1 MPAAPVIGLTGGIAS
16 GKSTVSDA
24 FAALGAAV
32 VDTDLISRELVLPGS
47 PALAE
52 IRESFG
58 DAVIATDGS
67 LDRRQLRTLV
77 FADPQARSR
86 LETIL
91 HPRIRDTA
99 RARVERARGDAP
111 YVVLVVPLLVE
122 SGAYGWV
129 DRVLVVDATAEVQ
142 QRLLVA
148 RDRVDAALAQS
159 MIRAQASREQRLA
172 MADDVIR
179 NSAGIEALLAQVR
192 VADQRYRALAAG

>member
-1 MPAAPVIGLTGGIAS
+1 MRAAPVIGLTGGIAS

-47 PALAE
+47 PALTE
-52 IRESFG
+52 IREAFG
-58 DAVIATDGS
+58 DAVIALDGS
-67 LDRRQLRTLV
+67 LDRRQLRALV

-86 LETIL
+86 LEAIL
-91 HPRIRDTA
+91 HPRIRDVA
-99 RARVERARGDAP
+99 HARVEQACGEAP

-122 SGAYGWV
+122 SGTYGWV

-148 RDRVDAALAQS
+148 RDRVDTALAQA

-172 MADDVIR
+172 MADDVVR
-179 NSAGIEALLAQVR
+179 NSAGIEELLAQVR

>member
-24 FAALGAAV
+24 FAALGAAI

-52 IRESFG
+52 IREVFG

-86 LETIL
+86 LEGIL

-99 RARVERARGDAP
+99 RARVEQARGDAP

-122 SGAYGWV
+122 SGAYAWV
-129 DRVLVVDATAEVQ
+129 DRVLVVDATAAVQ

-148 RDRVDAALAQS
+148 RDQVDAALAQS

>member
-58 DAVIATDGS
+58 EAVIATDGN
-67 LDRRQLRTLV
+67 LDRRQLRALV

-86 LETIL
+86 LEAIL

-99 RARVERARGDAP
+99 RARV
-111 YVVLVVPLLVE
+111 LVE
-122 SGAYGWV
+122 SGAYDWV